1 MDNRTNRS
9 SMIADIRRNFEE
21 KAVRG
26 EIPGWVTVVVG
37 IGVMVFYLPA
47 WVIKELRSA
56 RTRNCR

>member
-1 MDNRTNRS
+1 
-9 SMIADIRRNFEE
+9 MIADIRRNFEE